1 MGWNVLL
8 RTLGIAFT
16 RRQILKAAGALFG
29 GLTLTRYAWADN
41 LDPKPG
47 GTLGLPV
54 VPIPETDLD
63 SFPPVIQPK
72 PTLNLSRDTSRL
84 YLSLTI
90 DQSRQDIE
98 QKLASLPIVLEDFN
112 DRCEGQHAGFPRR
125 VVHAPRRYWL
135 RSNTCNTAIGQ
146 ATVTAIQAKLTSLVA
161 WIGPI
166 YAYPNTSDRTGLVG
180 VEPDVLIIQIK
191 QNVPDAMFQQLTRY
205 IALEGFTRVP
215 GMEQDFKGFHFFKN
229 TSSNRNSSFE
239 VRKRLMASSSWQDTI
254 EAVRF
259 SYLPML
265 SSSGMVPLDSRY
277 IDQWNMWRIK
287 AGEDPAA
294 CSTTGPQGSGWDLS
308 TGSGSVVIWMLDA
321 GCCDERHPDL
331 QGRLVPNEGKD
342 FGAYPPDR
350 DISNLLAKPRS
361 NHTTA
366 VAGVLAASIN
376 LPPTPFSCAF
386 PSGQGLAGVAGN
398 CTVYPL
404 AVQETATAYQVG
416 AAINWAANNAT
427 LSNGD
432 KARVLC
438 ITIGRQWTPAGLPD
452 GWPDYTVYIE
462 KTLQA
467 AANNGL
473 IICVLTHNDGAN
485 SICYPATSQ
494 YAMACG
500 ATTQSDQRASFSNF
514 GPQMSVV
521 APADNIEVLDWCQGT
536 NSCQNRYLPGSGT
549 SFAAPQV
556 AGLAALLLSKFPCL
570 TNQEVRQIIESSA
583 TPLSYHSGSGAIM
596 KNGKLWHEAVGYGL
610 INVKAALEAP
620 SILRCM
626 ATPPHRDLTPPAPP
640 TNLHIN

>member
-1 MGWNVLL
+1 M
-8 RTLGIAFT
+8 
-16 RRQILKAAGALFG
+16 
-29 GLTLTRYAWADN
+29 
-41 LDPKPG
+41 
-47 GTLGLPV
+47 PV
-54 VPIPETDLD
+54 VPIPWTDLN

-98 QKLASLPIVLEDFN
+98 LKLASLPVVLEDFN
-112 DRCEGQHAGFPRR
+112 DQCEGQHAGFPRR

-135 RSNTCNTAIGQ
+135 RSNTCGTAINQ

-166 YAYPNTSDRTGLVG
+166 YAYPNTSDRAGLVG

-215 GMEQDFKGFHFFKN
+215 GMEKDFKGFHFFKN

-239 VRKRLMASSSWQDTI
+239 VRKRLMASSSWQDMI

-277 IDQWNMWRIK
+277 MNQWNMWRIK
-287 AGEDPAA
+287 AGEDPAV
-294 CSTTGPQGSGWDLS
+294 CSTSSGPQGSGWDLS

-342 FGAYPPDR
+342 YRAYPAITN
-350 DISNLLAKPRS
+350 DISTLGAARPRS
-361 NHTTA
+361 DHTTA
-366 VAGVLAASIN
+366 VAGVLAASIT
-376 LPPTPFSCAF
+376 PPPILSPCQ
-386 PSGQGLAGVAGN
+386 PSSGQGLAGVAGS

-404 AVQETATAYQVG
+404 AIEETATDYQVG
-416 AAINWAANNAT
+416 AAINLAATNAT

-438 ITIGRQWTPAGLPD
+438 ITIGRQWIWTGTRWEPS
-452 GWPDYTVYIE
+452 GWPGYATYIE
-462 KTLQA
+462 PKLTDAL
-467 AANNGL
+467 NNGL
-473 IICVLTHNDGAN
+473 VICVLTHNDSES
-485 SICYPATSQ
+485 SICYPATSPSVI
-494 YAMACG
+494 ACG
-500 ATTQSDQRASFSNF
+500 ATDQSNLRASFSNY
-514 GPQMSVV
+514 GPEVSVV
-521 APADNIEVLDWCQGT
+521 APAQSILVLNWCQGIP
-536 NSCQNRYLPGSGT
+536 NCGGNDGYHWLSGT

-556 AGLAALLLSKFPCL
+556 AGLAALLLSRFPCL
-570 TNQEVRQIIESSA
+570 TTQEVRQIIESSA
-583 TPLSYHSGSGAIM
+583 TPLSYHSEPGATT
-596 KNGKLWHEAVGYGL
+596 KNGKKWHEQVGYGL

-620 SILRCM
+620 PIFKCVSRPKNRDE
-626 ATPPHRDLTPPAPP
+626 TPPNPP
-640 TNLHIN
+640 TGLRIY